1 LSFTLVSGLPTYA
14 KTKTEIKNQLSASQ
28 EKEKDA
34 KAEYEAKK
42 EKEAEL
48 EAEIKTLE
56 KRIASTEAELKVLE
70 GKIASNNEEI
80 KAIEAEIVSME
91 ANVQQQTDD
100 LSARLRMMYESGDG
114 SLVEVLLGS
123 ENITDFIGGLDIVKK
138 IHAYDMEVLD
148 DLNAQLA
155 KIEEKKA
162 ELDAIRQTLKTNQ
175 DSQIQKRESLASDKK
190 KLVAAEAQAHKE
202 TVEAQEDYEAAQKAS
217 DALESELRNYRS
229 PNEWTGTV
237 MTGNGRLGWPCS
249 GRITSEYGYRIRP
262 NYGYS
267 QLHSGID
274 IAVPTGTPIRAAE
287 SGVVYSAGWKG
298 SYGNCVIID
307 HGNMEGKSI
316 TTLYGHNS
324 SLAVSPGQS
333 VKRGQVIAYAGSTGN
348 STGPHCHFEVRV
360 NGVAQN
366 PRGWL

>member
-1 LSFTLVSGLPTYA
+1 LVSGLPVYA
-14 KTKTEIKNQLSASQ
+14 KTQSQIKQELSDSQ
-28 EKEKDA
+28 DKEKDA
-34 KAEYEAKK
+34 KADYEAKK
-42 EKEAEL
+42 KKEAQI

-56 KRIASTEAELKVLE
+56 KTIAATEDELKTLE
-70 GKIASNNEEI
+70 SEISANNAKIEEI
-80 KAIEAEIVSME
+80 EIEIAAME
-91 ANVQQQTDD
+91 ANVQRQNED

-123 ENITDFIGGLDIVKK
+123 ESINDFLGGLDIVKK

-162 ELDAIRQTLKTNQ
+162 ELDAIKNELKANQ
-175 DSQIQKRESLASDKK
+175 DKQIQKRESLASDKK

-217 DALESELRNYRS
+217 DALESELRSFRS
-229 PNEWTGTV
+229 KNEWAGTV
-237 MTGNGRLGWPCS
+237 VIGNGRLGWPCS
-249 GRITSEYGYRIRP
+249 GRITSEYGYRTRP
-262 NYGYS
+262 NYGYT

-324 SLAVSPGQS
+324 SLAVSVGQS
-333 VKRGQVIAYAGSTGN
+333 VTRGQVIAYAGSTGN

-360 NGVAQN
+360 TGVAQN